1 MNAISAPESDSAIG
15 RQTRLSR
22 LRRFMQPVAQAN
34 AFPAVELVVGVTCHR
49 NIPERQ
55 IEPIRQRLRDFFLG
69 LRSDFPALPLTVL
82 SALAEGGDQL
92 AAQVALEVGARLVVP
107 LPMPR
112 QMYAGDFSGQ
122 AGRDG
127 FIALCEQAQTID
139 LPLLPGSSMV
149 SIASPGLDRNL
160 QYAQAGVFIARH
172 CHILLA
178 IWDGKPSDLLGG
190 TAQVVAYHLSGTMPG
205 LIERRRS
212 ARRVLQGTD
221 ERLMYHIVCSRDQP
235 DGAPMPPLWP
245 LQAFWRCDSHPPIL
259 DRHMPDQY
267 VPGQSMPEQFHAMFE
282 HMAQMNAD
290 LLRHAASID
299 ADLPANGDRCAEEG
313 PTHRLFRMAD
323 WLAIHFQ
330 KRVLLAMRTVY
341 TLMALMGV
349 AFMLYT
355 DFSEDYMIFL
365 FLFLFVAGLATVFL
379 AEWRDWHRK
388 YLDYRTLAEG
398 LRVQS
403 YWQRANISTTS
414 DPEFAHDNFLQ
425 KQDVELGW
433 IRNVMRLAALE
444 HALLPKESDAGAL
457 DAVIAEWV
465 GEPGKSGQLA
475 YYERK
480 AVQRTRLHRITEW
493 IGRFSLWTVV
503 GISTFLA
510 LFVFELSQ
518 DSKTLLVAVMAIVSI
533 VAAVREAYA
542 FRKADKELIKQYRF
556 MHHIFASARVAL
568 DACSN
573 AEERKDVLKALG
585 EAALAEHAEW
595 TLMHRERPL
604 ERGKMG

>member
-1 MNAISAPESDSAIG
+1 MNATSSPESESGLDSESVNG
-15 RQTRLSR
+15 RQARLSE
-22 LRRFMQPVAQAN
+22 LRRSMQPTGQAS
-34 AFPAVELVVGVTCHR
+34 AFSAVELVIGVTCHR
-49 NIPERQ
+49 NIPQQQ
-55 IEPIRQRLRDFFLG
+55 IEPIRQRVRDLFLG
-69 LRSDFPALPLTVL
+69 LRSEFPALPLTVI

-112 QMYAGDFSGQ
+112 EMYAGDFSGQ
-122 AGRDG
+122 AGHDG
-127 FIALCEQAQTID
+127 FVALCAQAQTVD
-139 LPLLPGSSMV
+139 LPLLPGSSMA
-149 SIASPGLDRNL
+149 SIASPGLDRDL

-190 TAQVVAYHLSGTMPG
+190 TAQVVTYHCSGTMPG

-221 ERLMYHIVCSRDQP
+221 ERLMYQIVCSRDQP
-235 DGAPMPPLWP
+235 DGEPTPPLRP
-245 LQAFWRCDSHPPIL
+245 LQTFWRCDLRPPVL
-259 DRHMPDQY
+259 AQR
-267 VPGQSMPEQFHAMFE
+267 MPEQFHAMFG
-282 HMAQMNAD
+282 HMAEMNAD
-290 LLRHAASID
+290 LLRHAVGID
-299 ADLPANGDRCAEEG
+299 ADLPAACDLPVEEG
-313 PTHRLFRMAD
+313 STHRLFRMAD

-365 FLFLFVAGLATVFL
+365 FLLLFAAGLATVFL

-403 YWQRANISTTS
+403 YWQRAGISTTS

-444 HALLPKESDAGAL
+444 HALIPNEPDNGAL

-465 GEPGKSGQLA
+465 GEPGKSGQLV

-480 AVQRTRLHRITEW
+480 AAQRTRLHRITEW
-493 IGRFSLWTVV
+493 IGRVSLWTVV

-556 MHHIFASARVAL
+556 MYRIFAGARAAL
-568 DACSN
+568 DACSDCD
-573 AEERKDVLKALG
+573 ERKDVLKALG

>member
-1 MNAISAPESDSAIG
+1 MNAFRAPESDSAIA

-22 LRRFMQPVAQAN
+22 LRRFLQPVAQAN
-34 AFPAVELVVGVTCHR
+34 AFPALELVVGVTCHR

-55 IEPIRQRLRDFFLG
+55 IEPIRQRVRDFFLG
-69 LRSDFPALPLTVL
+69 LRDDFPALPLTVL

-92 AAQVALEVGARLVVP
+92 AAQVALDVGARLVVP

-112 QMYAGDFSGQ
+112 QMYAGDFSGP

-139 LPLLPGSSMV
+139 LPLLPGSSMA
-149 SIASPGLDRNL
+149 SIASSGLDRDL

-178 IWDGKPSDLLGG
+178 IWDGRPSDLLGG
-190 TAQVVAYHLSGTMPG
+190 TAQVVAYHCNGNMPG

-212 ARRVLQGTD
+212 ERRMLHGGD
-221 ERLMYHIVCSRDQP
+221 ERLVYQIVCSRDQP
-235 DGAPMPPLWP
+235 EGEPMPPLRP
-245 LQAFWRCDSHPPIL
+245 LQALWRCDLRPPASGRCL
-259 DRHMPDQY
+259 A
-267 VPGQSMPEQFHAMFE
+267 GQDMPEQFHDMFG
-282 HMAQMNAD
+282 HMAEMNAD
-290 LLRHAASID
+290 LLRHAVSID
-299 ADLPANGDRCAEEG
+299 ADLPAGGDGVAGEG

-444 HALLPKESDAGAL
+444 NALLPNKPDTGAL
-457 DAVIAEWV
+457 EAVIAEWV

-475 YYERK
+475 YYEYK

-493 IGRFSLWTVV
+493 IGRLSLWTVV

-556 MHHIFASARVAL
+556 MHHIFASARAAL

-604 ERGKMG
+604 ERGRMS